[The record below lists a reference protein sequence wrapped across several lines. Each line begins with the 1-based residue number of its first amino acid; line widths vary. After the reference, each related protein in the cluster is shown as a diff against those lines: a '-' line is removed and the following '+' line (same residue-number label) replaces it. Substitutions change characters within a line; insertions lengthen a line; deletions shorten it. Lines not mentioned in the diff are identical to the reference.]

1 MNITASQLE
10 NVKEV
15 GTITAVSTFGTGLLT
30 AIVTY
35 FIELFGIEN
44 NMLVKKIEKAED
56 SAIDKLIV
64 LANALGE
71 VDGIM
76 NLRFQLSGKTVLVSG
91 TVYQEYTSNVDGATG
106 NAITSDLIPEI

>member
-1 MNITASQLE
+1 MNITKSQLE

-15 GTITAVSTFGTGLLT
+15 GTISAVSTFGTGLLT

-44 NMLVKKIEKAED
+44 NMFVKKIEKAKD
-56 SAIDKLIV
+56 SAINKLIV
-64 LANALGE
+64 QANALGE

-76 NLRFQLSGKTVLVSG
+76 GLEYQLSGKTVLAYGIAYKEYASSVNG
-91 TVYQEYTSNVDGATG
+91 YTSFDDV
-106 NAITSDLIPEI
+106 PEI

>member
-1 MNITASQLE
+1 MNITKSQLE

-15 GTITAVSTFGTGLLT
+15 GTISAVSTFGTGLLT

-44 NMLVKKIEKAED
+44 NMFVKKIEKAKD
-56 SAIDKLIV
+56 SATNKLIV
-64 LANALGE
+64 QANALGE

-76 NLRFQLSGKTVLVSG
+76 GLEYQLSGKTVLAYG
-91 TVYQEYTSNVDGATG
+91 IAYKEYASSVNGNTSFDDV
-106 NAITSDLIPEI
+106 PEI

>member
-1 MNITASQLE
+1 MNITKSQLE

-15 GTITAVSTFGTGLLT
+15 GTISAVSTFGTGLLT

-44 NMLVKKIEKAED
+44 NMFVKKIEKAKD
-56 SAIDKLIV
+56 SAINKLIV
-64 LANALGE
+64 QANALGE

-76 NLRFQLSGKTVLVSG
+76 GLEYQLSGKTVLVYG
-91 TVYQEYTSNVDGATG
+91 IAYKEYASSVNGNTSFDDV
-106 NAITSDLIPEI
+106 PEI